1 MAEYKQLRLA
11 EPITRR
17 GKPVKDSHV
26 RASTVN
32 RELTTLINMLNLAAE
47 NGVLEKIPAT
57 RRLKDSED
65 HLARERVLE
74 ADEYKALLEASP
86 RWLQRCI
93 IGAFEGCLSRAD
105 LLTLTDEEVHRK
117 RREAAVIKIMNG
129 RAKTKARQKV
139 PISPALDVVLDELEK
154 VRSLHAPNRV
164 FTRDGQA
171 IKKDAFSKAFDRAK
185 RKAKIK
191 DFHFHD
197 FRHCAVTRWTLG
209 NIPEEPRKLAAG
221 HSRRSVHQR
230 YINPPDEQMVEIFSR
245 QLGWNVYEI
254 HTQTLRSAEGSAN

>member
-1 MAEYKQLRLA
+1 MDEITRSKMPEYKQLRLA
-11 EPITRR
+11 EPINRR

-47 NGVLEKIPAT
+47 NGVLVRFAT

-74 ADEYKALLEASP
+74 GDEYNALLEASP

-93 IGAFEGCLSRAD
+93 ITAYEGCLSRAD

-139 PISPALDVVLDELEK
+139 PISPALAAVLDELEK
-154 VRSLHAPNRV
+154 VRGLHAPNLV
-164 FTRDGQA
+164 FTR
-171 IKKDAFSKAFDRAK
+171 
-185 RKAKIK
+185 
-191 DFHFHD
+191 
-197 FRHCAVTRWTLG
+197 W
-209 NIPEEPRKLAAG
+209 
-221 HSRRSVHQR
+221 
-230 YINPPDEQMVEIFSR
+230 
-245 QLGWNVYEI
+245 
-254 HTQTLRSAEGSAN
+254 